1 MDIVATGLGLCT
13 ALGPTAPDS
22 WQSLLQGKT
31 AIALRQ
37 PFAELP
43 PMPLA
48 MVGKYPADP
57 DMLLQAA
64 VDEALQDAGFE
75 SPLQDWALVVGSSR
89 CYLYRQETMATD
101 GSWLASL
108 PGQLS
113 GRLARRLGITGP
125 VLAPM
130 AACATGVWALFQA
143 CLLLQTERCRRV
155 LVAAVDAPVTP
166 LTLAGF
172 RRMGAMA
179 STGCYPF
186 DCDRDGL
193 VLGEGAAAVVL
204 ESVTDQTAPSYGK
217 ILGFGLSND
226 AHHISSP
233 RPDRAIATARR
244 CLEHSRITPFQIDH
258 IHTHGTGTQR
268 NDASEAA
275 LVAALFPKATVS
287 ASKGATG
294 HTLGAA
300 GLISACFSLLSLRQQ
315 QPVPCVGLS
324 HPAFDLNFVC
334 ADRGHRHQTIE
345 HMLCHSFGFGGQNAI
360 VALAHTGESS

>member
-1 MDIVATGLGLCT
+1 MDIVATGLGLYT
-13 ALGPTAPDS
+13 ALGPTAPDC
-22 WQSLLQGKT
+22 WQALVQGKT

-37 PFAELP
+37 PFSELP

-57 DMLLQAA
+57 DTLLQAA
-64 VDEALQDAGFE
+64 VEEALKDAGFE
-75 SPLQDWALVVGSSR
+75 PPLQDWGLVVGSSR
-89 CYLYRQETMATD
+89 CYLYRQETMAATD
-101 GSWLASL
+101 GWLANL
-108 PGQLS
+108 PAQLS
-113 GRLARRLGITGP
+113 GQLARQLGITGP

-143 CLLLQTERCRRV
+143 YLLLQTERCRRV

-179 STGCYPF
+179 SAGCYPF
-186 DCDRDGL
+186 DCDRNGL
-193 VLGEGAAAVVL
+193 VLGEGAAAIVL
-204 ESVTDQTAPSYGK
+204 EAVADQTAPSYGK
-217 ILGFGLSND
+217 LLGFGLSND
-226 AHHISSP
+226 AYHISSP
-233 RPDRAIATARR
+233 RPDRAIATARQ
-244 CLEHSRITPFQIDH
+244 CLEHSQLAPTQVDH

-275 LVAALFPKATVS
+275 LVAALFPQATVS

-300 GLISACFSLLSLRQQ
+300 GLISACFSLLSLRRQ

-324 HPAFDLNFVC
+324 HPAFDLNFVGP
-334 ADRGHRHQTIE
+334 RGGHQPIE

-360 VALAHTGESS
+360 VAMAHTGESS